1 MRRKYLPFVILL
13 SIAVSFALYFFISKL
28 WEEPEIQIE
37 YVLPDEPI
45 KTVTKRRSRYYATH
59 AQTTGVGE
67 QHESMEVQ
75 HELLDEMERDK
86 RDFNTSLPQVESH
99 SLNEEGLNESVQ
111 EAVSLE
117 ESIAKLKEDRKSALA
132 TYQEAVDAIIK
143 YGRRENELLGED
155 KYLELSGFEEDSPQ
169 RAAVLRE
176 LSEIAFKSEELGR
189 QKDGV
194 KLTLSEINQE
204 LPTLE
209 TRLKALLE
217 TPWDVDNTEF

>member
-1 MRRKYLPFVILL
+1 MRRKCLPFVILL
-13 SIAVSFALYFFISKL
+13 SIAVSFTLYFFISKRL
-28 WEEPEIQIE
+28 EEPEIRIE

-45 KTVTKRRSRYYATH
+45 EAVTKRRSRYYATH
-59 AQTTGVGE
+59 AETTGLGE

-75 HELLDEMERDK
+75 HELPYEMERDN
-86 RDFNTSLPQVESH
+86 RDFNPSLPQEESH
-99 SLNEEGLNESVQ
+99 SLNEEAFDESVQ
-111 EAVSLE
+111 EVVTLE
-117 ESIAKLKEDRKSALA
+117 ENIAKLKEDRKSSLA

-143 YGRRENELLGED
+143 YGRRKNELLGED

-169 RAAVLRE
+169 RAAVLQE
-176 LSEIAFKSEELGR
+176 LSDIAFKSEELGR
-189 QKDGV
+189 QKEEV
-194 KLTLSEINQE
+194 KLTLAEINQE